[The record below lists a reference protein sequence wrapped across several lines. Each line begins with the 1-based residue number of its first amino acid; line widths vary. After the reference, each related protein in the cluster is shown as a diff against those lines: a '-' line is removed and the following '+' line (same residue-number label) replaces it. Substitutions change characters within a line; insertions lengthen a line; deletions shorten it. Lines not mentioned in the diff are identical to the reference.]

1 MSNKCLKMKG
11 KKSIRRSFALSA
23 LCLAAALAAGTE
35 SAEAQNVN
43 IKTNTLYWATT
54 TPNIG
59 AEIGTGRKHSLQLFY
74 GLNPWK
80 QGGGDRTS
88 FRHWLVMPEWR
99 YWFCQRFNG
108 WFLGVHGLGGQYNVA
123 SVKLPFGIF
132 PSLEDHRYKGW
143 FVGGGVAAGYQ
154 YPLSRHWALEGE
166 IGVGYAWGPYN
177 KYCPECD
184 DKLKGGHRSYVGPTK
199 AAFSVVYFIGGRQTK
214 RRKAVDA
221 LPVLATGSVSQ
232 TMLAAAADGKP
243 VAMLANNN
251 IRVTKARTTY
261 DDGRITVAMQLNL
274 DSLHL
279 RSRQQLVYTPI
290 LRHKDGDSLRLPEIV
305 INGRN
310 EQVLYSRGAFAGK
323 FSDGA
328 IAVGRK
334 NGKTQTVD
342 YLVSTPVSGEL
353 ADYQLGVQEDLCGC
367 GDIEDNY
374 VYTLYTPEPEA
385 GEPAMPMLAYVT
397 PKVEAEKIRHLD
409 KRAYIDFP
417 VDRTELYPDYRR
429 NPEQL
434 DSIINTINTLKADK
448 NLEVREINI
457 HGYASPESPYTHN
470 DWLARNRAKTLTD
483 YVRRMVE
490 LPQEIFSVSST
501 PEDWEGLRDYLLQ
514 SNLPHKDEIMAISN
528 DERLT
533 YDAREWKIKK
543 TYPEEYKYMLKEWY
557 PALRHSDYHIVYRVK
572 PFDVAEA
579 RQLIKTKPQQL
590 SLNEMFMVAQTY
602 EAGSQNFNEV
612 METAAR
618 IFPDDPTA
626 NLNAAIARLKANDA
640 DGAKPYLDKAGT
652 SPEAANA
659 REYYNRLKAKQK

>member
-1 MSNKCLKMKG
+1 MSNRCLKMKG
-11 KKSIRRSFALSA
+11 KKVIRHSLVQSAFCLVALVSA
-23 LCLAAALAAGTE
+23 TWGGRV
-35 SAEAQNVN
+35 SAQNVN

-54 TPNIG
+54 TPNLG
-59 AEIGTGRKHSLQLFY
+59 MEIGTGRKHSLQLFY

-80 QGGGDRTS
+80 QGGGNRTS
-88 FRHWLVMPEWR
+88 LRHWLVMPEWR

-123 SVKLPFGIF
+123 GIDLPFGMF
-132 PSLEDHRYKGW
+132 PSLDDHRYKGW

-166 IGVGYAWGPYN
+166 IGVGYAWGPYS
-177 KYCPECD
+177 KYCPECN
-184 DKLKGGHRSYVGPTK
+184 DKLKGGHRNYVGPTK

-214 RRKAVDA
+214 RKKAIDA
-221 LPVLATGSVSQ
+221 LPILATGSVSPA
-232 TMLAAAADGKP
+232 MLTAAAADNGKP
-243 VAMLANNN
+243 IAMLANNN
-251 IRVTKARTTY
+251 IRVTKAKTTY
-261 DDGRITVAMQLNL
+261 DDGRITVSMQLNL

-290 LRHKDGDSLRLPEIV
+290 LRNNNGDSLRLPEIV

-310 EQVLYSRGAFAGK
+310 EQVLYNRGAFAGR

-342 YLVSTPVSGEL
+342 YLVSASVDGKLT
-353 ADYQLGVQEDLCGC
+353 DYQLGVQEDLCGC

-374 VYTLYTPEPEA
+374 VYTLYTPEPEE
-385 GEPAMPMLAYVT
+385 EPMPLLAYIT
-397 PKVEAEKIRHLD
+397 PRVEAEKIRHLD

-417 VDRTELYPDYRR
+417 VDRTELYPEYRR

-483 YVRRMVE
+483 YVRRMVD
-490 LPQEIFSVSST
+490 LPQETFSVSST
-501 PEDWEGLRDYLLQ
+501 PEDWEGLRDYLIQ
-514 SNLPHKDEIMAISN
+514 SNLPHRDEIMAISN

-533 YDAREWKIKK
+533 YDAREWKIKS

-557 PALRHSDYHIVYRVK
+557 PALRHSDYHITYRVK

-579 RQLIKTKPQQL
+579 KQLIRTKAEQL

-602 EAGSQNFNEV
+602 ATGSPEFNEV

-618 IFPDDPTA
+618 MFPNDTTA
-626 NLNAAIARLKANDA
+626 NLNAAIARLTAGDA
-640 DGAKPYLDKAGT
+640 DGAKAYLDKAGN
-652 SPEAANA
+652 SSEAANA
-659 REYYNRLKAKQK
+659 REYYKRLKAKK

>member
-11 KKSIRRSFALSA
+11 KKSIRRSFALPA
-23 LCLAAALAAGTE
+23 LCLAALLAAGGG
-35 SAEAQNVN
+35 SADAQNVN

-123 SVKLPFGIF
+123 SVKLPFGMF

-232 TMLAAAADGKP
+232 AMLAAAADGKP

-251 IRVTKARTTY
+251 IRVTKAKTTY

-290 LRHKDGDSLRLPEIV
+290 LRHSGGDSLRLPEIV

-342 YLVSTPVSGEL
+342 YLVSVPVSGKL

-374 VYTLYTPEPEA
+374 VYTLYTPEPEVE
-385 GEPAMPMLAYVT
+385 EPAMPILAYIT

-490 LPQEIFSVSST
+490 LPQDIFTVSST

-557 PALRHSDYHIVYRVK
+557 PALRHSDYHIIYRVK

-579 RQLIKTKPQQL
+579 RELIKTKPQQL

-626 NLNAAIARLKANDA
+626 NLNAAIARLKAGDA
-640 DGAKPYLDKAGT
+640 DGAKPYLDKAGN